1 MNRVKYL
8 LPVIVC
14 TFVYVMI
21 SVTVGQN
28 SISCYNDL
36 AYQKKMISKQ
46 TSDIQ
51 NINNELS
58 LELAALKNDKDV
70 IAAYARKLNYVR
82 DGEKLVKINGLKPAQ
97 TSIYDT
103 GSVVK
108 HEDSKF
114 LSEKFCKIIAIF
126 FGVLS
131 LIIVFMLDSSKDLIV
146 RKKEKLSFVA
156 GVPVYDLPQI

>member
-1 MNRVKYL
+1 MEV
-8 LPVIVC
+8 
-14 TFVYVMI
+14 
-21 SVTVGQN
+21 
-28 SISCYNDL
+28 
-36 AYQKKMISKQ
+36 
-46 TSDIQ
+46 
-51 NINNELS
+51 E
-58 LELAALKNDKDV
+58 
-70 IAAYARKLNYVR
+70 RKLNYVR

-131 LIIVFMLDSSKDLIV
+131 LIIVFLTN
-146 RKKEKLSFVA
+146 EVA
-156 GVPVYDLPQI
+156 AFCKRT